1 MAATLVNIGDLIAVN
16 SDRPMIAGTRT
27 AVGRIATLHQQGYS
41 VDEIVADKDYL
52 SLAQVYAALAY
63 YFANQRQIDED
74 LAAEAAEYDRLAAQ
88 VASHTQRGD
97 VG

>member
-88 VASHTQRGD
+88 VS
-97 VG
+97 